1 MNVDADLFE
10 FRYPAT
16 IGTRSLPAATSK
28 THDGDIRKQLLRRDQ
43 IRVLLVS
50 RN

>member
-10 FRYPAT
+10 FRHPAT

-28 THDGDIRKQLLRRDQ
+28 THDGDIRKQLLRLDR
-43 IRVLLVS
+43 IRVLLL
-50 RN
+50 NGY